1 MVFVPRWLGLTA
13 ALALI
18 ASLALTLALRATPAE
33 AEGSPA
39 ITLSVGAPANVLY
52 GSDATVTLTAA
63 NPSGQPYGYNLSYRA
78 VLPEGISYVPG
89 SGHAST
95 GALEP
100 QTLANEPEAGKTT
113 LIWSNVVDLAP
124 ASSNALSFQVAH
136 STTHFTVGSG
146 YTVQAGAYIA
156 EAPRYV
162 PKFSPTGAP
171 EGPSPTSFTG
181 SAAGS
186 AISTL
191 TALQVSQ
198 AEESPEG
205 EILRGVHDHQVVYK
219 LKVTN
224 TSVGPT
230 GKAQLEEW
238 LPAALE
244 YLGCGGAGAD
254 HTTDAPSNPGSSEE
268 YPGSGPITVPA
279 LGGGCP
285 APSGVETLTADP
297 DGGEELPSA
306 VYTRVT
312 WNLGTLAAG
321 ETRTLEFRAAVPLR
335 ENTTTW
341 SGKTP
346 TVASGE
352 QAANLDNN
360 AGHETTDGEAITT
373 FAKASGS
380 YAESTPVTASEH
392 LKRVAKDLTIEKSA
406 NSQALVEGQVT
417 VWTLNVHS
425 SEYRYNT
432 AAVVTDTVP
441 NGLCPLS
448 STNLTASA
456 ECEPDIAPSS
466 PYASA
471 SEEANGTWKLVWDEA
486 SDKALAE
493 IAQNATTTIT
503 YDTRTRAR
511 YQHEHAPAGPILAN
525 DTVTNTVLAQAT
537 TNVVCAGDSDCSG
550 GGETPIYHER
560 PLSEGVSDG
569 SSASQTAAAP
579 TIAKEIGESGTECLS
594 STYTTAIP
602 VFHPGDIVCWRLT
615 ASFPTTIDTKGLS
628 VTDFLPVADTF
639 DEAFNAGKGEAATA
653 LDTLPGTVFEHTE
666 ASSTKTGGKIAWT
679 LPEEGHVSSEGQR
692 FQRVYATTATL
703 PQAATLGELQGNL
716 MKFANLNSPGESFSY
731 RAEADYELQFPQLSL
746 AKQIVEVDKAPITP
760 TTSATVKG
768 GQEATFALT
777 VTNAGSPAATGVEVH
792 DKLPGGL
799 TCAEIIAIS
808 AKGTCLSGV
817 ISWGETGLGEEALSV
832 AAEGQTVL
840 RFTVLVPNTVNPAD
854 TLEDHAGVVKYESAT
869 NSGSKYRYIPAE
881 NIESLLDPEANAA
894 AANAQAQLKT
904 EDVKIVKTHTS
915 AVVETGNSS
924 SQATI
929 GEPVTFEVS
938 TTIPA
943 GTTLGGIARLTDPA
957 LPNEHLTLK
966 AGSVEALIN
975 GKSAPGTFKAQESS
989 GSPIVVFPEGY
1000 EAPLGENVV
1009 VTMRFVATVANVAT
1023 NKRAESIAN
1032 TGKLT
1037 WTDPVTGAQ
1046 AREASDSV
1054 PIVEPSISL
1063 TDTNNT
1069 GGKPVVGGQLVEY
1082 KLKVR
1087 NAAGASTAFDSK
1099 LLDTIPTGVTLTN
1112 AKGVPYK
1119 EGEAIESGGIWNE
1132 AARTVT
1138 WTLTSLEASH
1148 ELGLVY
1154 YATVNENPVSSTSL
1168 TDAAVVT
1175 TTSMSGEVTG
1185 ERTAANDPVSGKAG
1199 YEAKVETTLEVQ
1211 GASIEKKSDSAIA
1224 TIGHRITYTL
1234 TVTVPAHVVAYD
1246 ETVVDTLPDSLDFD
1260 EYVSATCTSGCPPAL
1275 AAQTYKPK
1283 VNAAGTTT
1291 VAWDLGDIAAAG
1303 EVRTITLVYRAD
1315 VRATHRSGGAKVVA
1329 PAEISNS
1336 ADVYYDK
1343 TNKRSFEEATIP
1355 APAEFDAKSGP
1366 TKTTGKVVE
1375 PVISLTKEASV
1386 DGGAYSKGPV
1396 TMTDG
1401 DTVRYRLRITNSG
1414 GVAAYGVE
1422 ARDVLPSQL
1431 VEVKAST
1438 NAADVTQSWSE
1449 GKPEIRWQLK
1459 EVAPNSTETVELG
1472 YEAKLVSVKALE
1484 PGQEFTNAAA
1494 IASYYGV
1501 PLAEREAG
1509 LKNFAGEAIAYR
1521 EYTGP
1526 SAAVKTKIA
1535 LPTITAEKTTGAS
1548 GFPTS
1553 ATAEVGQLFTWRVV
1567 VKNTST
1573 VAAKSLHVSDT
1584 LPANW
1589 EYVKGAS
1596 FSPGGALEPTISGS
1610 LAAGQELTW
1619 SSAIELAAGAS
1630 TTLTYQ
1636 AKPLLAAESSPG
1648 SGAAHPNRNT
1658 ASASVLDAAGHAEDA
1673 KGPFAA
1679 GPAQAQGVLAVPV
1692 LEITKHPVKESVAA
1706 GAGDSYTIVIH
1717 NSGTGVAR
1725 EVLAEDKLPAGM
1737 TYTPKSAT
1745 ALPATGFSEVSAGAS
1760 AIVWEIASIA
1770 AGASVEITVPVGTEA
1785 GLASGTHLVNA
1796 VAVHA
1801 SAAPTPVE
1809 TTGTITLSTSA
1820 DLAAVK
1826 HVVGTGKAIPGST
1839 LTYEVSATNNG
1850 PSVAREVKLVDAL
1863 PSGLTYKSSSPAG
1876 CSEAADVVTC
1886 SAGDLEPGHSAA
1898 FQIEVQLADTLTGSV
1913 TNTVLVKS
1921 TTPDPVPANDE
1932 ASAKTPL
1939 SPQADLA
1946 LEKVALTPT
1955 VHDGEHALF
1964 KLTATNAGPSQAGET
1979 KIVDTLPAGLSY
1991 LGATGASCST
2001 KGQEVT
2007 CALGA
2012 LAVGA
2017 HASVEL
2023 ITQATG
2029 PGTRVNTATVASA
2042 AEDLNPA
2049 NNGAQAEVEV
2059 LPTADLQLEKTASPT
2074 YVKAGGEVT
2083 YTLKVKNAGPDGA
2096 TNVALSDP
2104 LPIGETLLHSPA
2116 GCTQTGQTVTCQL
2129 SGELASGET
2138 KTVELVVRMGVAL
2151 AEHTVT
2157 NTAEVT
2163 SATFDPEI
2171 ANNTATAEV
2180 QVETAADLQL
2190 EKTAAPTSAHVGGEV
2205 TYTLL
2210 ATNAGPD
2217 TAKSATVTDELPAG
2231 ETYLGND
2238 AGCAAAGQLVTC
2250 ALGDL
2255 ANGATRSIH
2264 ITVRI
2269 ELALAEQTVTNTA
2282 EAGSETPDPD
2292 AANNKAE
2299 AAIDVAPAADLKLSK
2314 TVALEGAATVLAL
2327 PGNATYTLTVENLG
2341 PDEAK
2346 SVIVTDPLPAGEA
2359 YVSDD
2364 AGCTHTGQ
2372 TVTCALGDLAD
2383 HEIRVIHLT
2392 VTVGVSLGEQT
2403 VSNSASATSTTDDPE
2418 PTNNA
2423 ASASLQTGPAADV
2436 AIEKTGPASALSG
2449 QSITWALKVQDNGPS
2464 TAHDVLVEDP
2474 LPAGA
2479 TPTGASASQ
2488 GSCQTVAA
2496 VLRCELGTLA
2506 NGAVAEIALT
2516 ATVTATAGAL
2526 QNTATVSA
2534 TEPDPDRANNS
2545 STATTDI
2552 TDPLA
2557 GGGQPAS
2564 TTSTDAQP
2572 AAGAQPTAVKGRTT
2586 AAGGVQ
2592 GSSAA
2597 RRRTRVTLRKIAD
2610 AVAVRPGRGVAYLLI
2625 VRNTGKAPARD
2636 LRLCD
2641 TLPMQTTVLGRGGG
2655 HLASGRICFRLAQL
2669 RAGRKRTFRVVLRAD
2684 SNARGVIVNRAT
2696 VSGANFRTVRA
2707 RATTA
2712 VRGGARPR
2720 RESSVTG

>member
-1 MVFVPRWLGLTA
+1 MVFVPRWLGLA
-13 ALALI
+13 GALALV
-18 ASLALTLALRATPAE
+18 AVLMLALRATPAE

-100 QTLANEPEAGKTT
+100 QTIANEPEIGKTT

-124 ASSNALSFQVAH
+124 ASSNALTFQVAH

-162 PKFSPTGAP
+162 PKFSATGAP

-181 SAAGS
+181 SATGS

-198 AEESPEG
+198 AEESPKG

-238 LPAALE
+238 LPADLE

-254 HTTDAPSNPGSSEE
+254 HTTNAPSDLGSSEE

-279 LGGGCP
+279 LGGGCL
-285 APSGVETLTADP
+285 APSGVETLTTDP

-306 VYTRVT
+306 VYTHVT

-341 SGKTP
+341 TGKTP

-380 YAESTPVTASEH
+380 YAETTPVTASEH

-432 AAVVTDTVP
+432 AAVVADTVP

-448 STNLTASA
+448 STNLTTSS

-579 TIAKEIGESGTECLS
+579 AIAKEVGESGTECLND
-594 STYTTAIP
+594 TYTTAIP
-602 VFHPGDIVCWRLT
+602 VFHPGDIICWRLT

-639 DEAFNAGKGEAATA
+639 DEAFNGGKGEAATT
-653 LDTLPGTVFEHTE
+653 LDTLPGTVFEHAE
-666 ASSTKTGGKIAWT
+666 ASSKTPGGKLIWT
-679 LPEEGHVSSEGQR
+679 LPEEGHVSSEGQH

-716 MKFANLNSPGESFSY
+716 MKFANLNSPGEAFSY
-731 RAEADYELQFPQLSL
+731 RAEANYELQFPLLSL
-746 AKQIVEVDKAPITP
+746 AKQIVEVNKAPITP

-792 DKLPGGL
+792 DKLPEGL
-799 TCAEIIAIS
+799 TCAEITAIS
-808 AKGTCLSGV
+808 AKGTCLSGL
-817 ISWGETGLGEEALSV
+817 ITWGETGLGEEALSV
-832 AAEGQTVL
+832 AAESQTVL
-840 RFTVLVPNTVNPAD
+840 HFTVLVPNTVNPAD

-894 AANAQAQLKT
+894 AANASAALKT
-904 EDVKIVKTHTS
+904 EDVKLVKTHTS

-929 GEPVTFEVS
+929 GEPVTFEIS
-938 TTIPA
+938 ATIPA
-943 GTTLGGIARLTDPA
+943 GTMLSGIARLTDPA

-966 AGSVEALIN
+966 GGSVEALIN

-1000 EAPLGENVV
+1000 EAPLAENVV
-1009 VTMRFVATVANVAT
+1009 VTMRFIATVANVAT
-1023 NKRAESIAN
+1023 NKRSESIAN

-1054 PIVEPSISL
+1054 PVVEPSISL

-1069 GGKPVVGGQLVEY
+1069 GGKPVAGGQLVEY

-1138 WTLTSLEASH
+1138 WTLTPLEASH
-1148 ELGLVY
+1148 ELGFIY
-1154 YATVNENPVSSTSL
+1154 YATVNENPVSATSL

-1175 TTSMSGEVTG
+1175 TTSMSGEITG

-1211 GASIEKKSDSAIA
+1211 GASIEKKSDSATA

-1246 ETVVDTLPDSLDFD
+1246 ETVIDTLPDSLDFD
-1260 EYVSATCTSGCPPAL
+1260 EYVSATCMSGCPPAI
-1275 AAQTYKPK
+1275 AVQSYKPK

-1291 VAWDLGDIAAAG
+1291 VAWDLGDIAAAS
-1303 EVRTITLVYRAD
+1303 EARTITLVYRAD
-1315 VRATHRSGGAKVVA
+1315 VRATHRNGGAKVVA
-1329 PAEISNS
+1329 PVEISNS

-1401 DTVRYRLRITNSG
+1401 DSVRYRLRVTNSG

-1422 ARDVLPSQL
+1422 ARDVLPGQL
-1431 VEVKAST
+1431 VEVKATT
-1438 NAADVTQSWSE
+1438 NAADVTQGWSE
-1449 GKPEIRWQLK
+1449 AKPEIRWQLK
-1459 EVAPNSTETVELG
+1459 EVAPNSSETVELG
-1472 YEAKLVSVKALE
+1472 YEAKLVSVKSLE
-1484 PGQEFTNAAA
+1484 PGQEFANSASIAAP
-1494 IASYYGV
+1494 YYGV
-1501 PLAEREAG
+1501 PPAEREAG
-1509 LKNFAGEAIAYR
+1509 LKNFAGETIAYR
-1521 EYTGP
+1521 EYAGP
-1526 SAAVKTKIA
+1526 TAAVKTKIA
-1535 LPTITAEKTTGAS
+1535 LPTITVEKTTGAS

-1573 VAAKSLHVSDT
+1573 VAAKSLHISDT

-1596 FSPGGALEPTISGS
+1596 FSKGGALEPTVSGS
-1610 LAAGQELTW
+1610 LATGQELTW
-1619 SSAIELAAGAS
+1619 STAIELAAGAS

-1636 AKPLLAAESSPG
+1636 AKPLLEAESSPG
-1648 SGAAHPNRNT
+1648 SGAAHPNKNS
-1658 ASASVLDAAGHAEDA
+1658 ASVSVLDAAGHAEDA

-1679 GPAQAQGVLAVPV
+1679 GPAQAQGILAVPA
-1692 LEITKHPVKESVAA
+1692 LEVTKQPAKASVAA
-1706 GAGDSYTIVIH
+1706 GAGDSYTIVLH
-1717 NSGTGVAR
+1717 NSGSGVAR

-1745 ALPATGFSEVSAGAS
+1745 ALPATGFSEVSASAS

-1785 GLASGTHLVNA
+1785 SLTSGTQLVNA

-1820 DLAAVK
+1820 DLAAAK
-1826 HVVGTGKAIPGST
+1826 HVVGTGKAVPGST
-1839 LTYEVSATNNG
+1839 LTYEVSATNSG
-1850 PSVAREVKLVDAL
+1850 PSVAREVKLVDEL

-1876 CSEAADVVTC
+1876 CSEAAGVVTC
-1886 SAGDLEPGHSAA
+1886 SAGDLQVGHNAA
-1898 FQIEVQLADTLTGSV
+1898 FQIEVQLAATLTGSI
-1913 TNTVLVKS
+1913 TNTVLVES
-1921 TTPDPVPANDE
+1921 TTPDPVPANDT

-1946 LEKVALTPT
+1946 LEKVALTPE
-1955 VHDGEHALF
+1955 VHDGEHARF
-1964 KLTATNAGPSQAGET
+1964 TLTATNAGPSQAAET
-1979 KIVDTLPAGLSY
+1979 RIVDTLPAGLTY
-1991 LGATGASCST
+1991 LSASGASCSA

-2007 CALGA
+2007 CALGT

-2017 HASVEL
+2017 HTSVEL
-2023 ITQATG
+2023 VTQASG

-2042 AEDLNPA
+2042 AEDPQPA
-2049 NNGAQAEVEV
+2049 NNSAEAEVKV
-2059 LPTADLQLEKTASPT
+2059 LPSADLQLEKTAAPT
-2074 YVKAGGEVT
+2074 YVKANGEVT
-2083 YTLKVKNAGPDGA
+2083 YTLTVKNAGPDSA
-2096 TNVALSDP
+2096 KQVVLSDP
-2104 LPIGETLLHSPA
+2104 LPAGEALLSSPA
-2116 GCTQTGQTVTCQL
+2116 GCTQTGQTVNCQL
-2129 SGELASGET
+2129 ASELASGAT
-2138 KTVELVVRMGVAL
+2138 KTIELSVRMEVAL

-2163 SATFDPEI
+2163 SETFDPET
-2171 ANNTATAEV
+2171 ANNTASAEV
-2180 QVETAADLQL
+2180 QVETAADLRL
-2190 EKTAAPTSAHVGGEV
+2190 EKSAAPTSAHVHGEV

-2217 TAKSATVTDELPAG
+2217 TAKGATVTDELPVG

-2238 AGCAAAGQLVTC
+2238 AGCSAVGQQVTC
-2250 ALGDL
+2250 SLGDL
-2255 ANGATRSIH
+2255 ANGATRTIH
-2264 ITVRI
+2264 VTVQI
-2269 ELALAEQTVTNTA
+2269 ELALAEQAITNTA
-2282 EAGSETPDPD
+2282 QASSATPDPNE
-2292 AANNKAE
+2292 ANNQAQ
-2299 AAIDVAPAADLKLSK
+2299 ATINVAPAADLKLSK

-2327 PGNATYTLTVENLG
+2327 PGKATYTLTVENAG
-2341 PDEAK
+2341 PDAAQ
-2346 SVIVTDPLPAGEA
+2346 SVLVSDPLPTGET
-2359 YVSDD
+2359 YLSDD
-2364 AGCTHTGQ
+2364 AGCTHSGQ

-2383 HEIRVIHLT
+2383 HEARTIHLI
-2392 VTVGVSLGEQT
+2392 VTVGASLGEQT
-2403 VSNSASATSTTDDPE
+2403 VSNSATVTSTTDDPE
-2418 PTNNA
+2418 PINNA
-2423 ASASLQTGPAADV
+2423 SSASLHTGPAADV
-2436 AIEKTGPASALSG
+2436 AIEKTAPASVVSG
-2449 QSITWALKVQDNGPS
+2449 QSIAWTLKVRDNGPS
-2464 TAHDVLVEDP
+2464 AAHEVLVEDP
-2474 LPAGA
+2474 LPTGV
-2479 TPTGASASQ
+2479 TPIGASASQ
-2488 GSCQTVAA
+2488 GTCQITAG
-2496 VLRCELGTLA
+2496 VLQCELGILA
-2506 NGAVAEIALT
+2506 DGAVAEIELT
-2516 ATVTATAGAL
+2516 ATVTATAGVL

-2534 TEPDPDRANNS
+2534 SEPDPDPANNS
-2545 STATTDI
+2545 SAVATNVASAPTA
-2552 TDPLA
+2552 
-2557 GGGQPAS
+2557 GGQPA
-2564 TTSTDAQP
+2564 TTTVDP
-2572 AAGAQPTAVKGRTT
+2572 AAQPTA
-2586 AAGGVQ
+2586 AHGVQ
-2592 GSSAA
+2592 SNNSAQ
-2597 RRRTRVTLRKIAD
+2597 RRTRVALRKLAL
-2610 AVAVRPGRGVAYLLI
+2610 AKSVRPGQGVAYLLI
-2625 VRNTGKAPARD
+2625 VRNTGGATAKN

-2641 TLPMQTTVLGRGGG
+2641 AVPAQMTVLGRGRG
-2655 HLASGRICFRLAQL
+2655 HLASGRICFTLAQL
-2669 RAGRKRTFRVVLRAD
+2669 RAGHKRRFKIVLRAD
-2684 SNARGVIVNRAT
+2684 SSAHGAIVNRAT
-2696 VSGANFRTVRA
+2696 VKGANFPTVHAHATTTVRG
-2707 RATTA
+2707 AT
-2712 VRGGARPR
+2712 RPR
-2720 RESSVTG
+2720 RESGVTG

>member
-1 MVFVPRWLGLTA
+1 MVLVPRWLGLA
-13 ALALI
+13 GALTLI
-18 ASLALTLALRATPAE
+18 AMLTLALGVGSAE
-33 AEGSPA
+33 AEGTPA
-39 ITLSVGAPANVLY
+39 ITLAVGAPANVLY

-63 NPSGQPYGYNLSYRA
+63 DPSGQPYGYNLSYRA

-100 QTLANEPEAGKTT
+100 KTIANEPEAGKTT

-124 ASSNALSFQVAH
+124 ASSNALTFQVAH
-136 STTHFTVGSG
+136 STTHYTVGSG

-156 EAPRYV
+156 EAPRFV
-162 PKFSPTGAP
+162 PKFSATGAP
-171 EGPSPTSFTG
+171 EGPSSTSFTG
-181 SAAGS
+181 FATGS

-191 TALQVSQ
+191 TALQVAQ

-230 GKAQLEEW
+230 GKALLDEW
-238 LPAALE
+238 LPPDLE

-254 HTTDAPSNPGSSEE
+254 HTTDAPSNPGSAEE

-279 LGGGCP
+279 LGGGCL
-285 APSGVETLTADP
+285 APSGVETLTTDP

-306 VYTRVT
+306 VYTHVT

-341 SGKTP
+341 SGKAP

-360 AGHETTDGEAITT
+360 AGRETTDGEAITT

-380 YAESTPVTASEH
+380 YAETTPVAAGEH

-406 NSQALVEGQVT
+406 SSQALVEGQVT
-417 VWTLNVHS
+417 VWTLDVHS

-441 NGLCPLS
+441 NGLCPLNT
-448 STNLTASA
+448 TNLTASA
-456 ECEPDIAPSS
+456 ECEPDVAPSS

-471 SEEANGTWKLVWDEA
+471 GEEANGTWKLVWDEA

-511 YQHEHAPAGPILAN
+511 YQHEHASAGAILAN

-537 TNVVCAGDSDCSG
+537 ANVVCAADSDCSG

-579 TIAKEIGESGTECLS
+579 TIAKEVADSGAECLS
-594 STYTTAIP
+594 DTYTTAIP

-653 LDTLPGTVFEHTE
+653 ADTLPGTVFEHAE

-716 MKFANLNSPGESFSY
+716 MKFANLNSPGEAFSY
-731 RAEADYELQFPQLSL
+731 RAEANYELQFPQLSL

-760 TTSATVKG
+760 STSATVKG
-768 GQEATFALT
+768 GDEATFALT

-792 DKLPGGL
+792 DKLPTGL
-799 TCAEIIAIS
+799 SCAAITAIS
-808 AKGTCLSGV
+808 AKGTCLSGL
-817 ISWGETGLGEEALSV
+817 ITWGETGLGEEALNV
-832 AAEGQTVL
+832 PAEGHTVL
-840 RFTVLVPNTVNPAD
+840 SFTVLMPTTVNPAD

-869 NSGSKYRYIPAE
+869 NSGGKYRYVPAE
-881 NIESLLDPEANAA
+881 NIEPLLDPEANAA
-894 AANAQAQLKT
+894 AANASAALKT
-904 EDVKIVKTHTS
+904 ADVKLAKTHTS
-915 AVVETGNSS
+915 AVVESGNGSNE
-924 SQATI
+924 ATI
-929 GEPVTFEVS
+929 GEAVTFEVS
-938 TTIPA
+938 ATIPA

-957 LPNEHLTLK
+957 LPKEQLTLK
-966 AGSVEALIN
+966 VGSVEALVN
-975 GKSAPGTFKAQESS
+975 GKAAPASFKAQESA
-989 GSPIVVFPEGY
+989 GSPNVVFPEGY
-1000 EAPLGENVV
+1000 EVPAGASAV
-1009 VTMRFVATVANVAT
+1009 VTMRFVATVTNVAA
-1023 NKRAESIAN
+1023 NKRGKSIAN
-1032 TGKLT
+1032 TGKLA
-1037 WTDPVTGAQ
+1037 WTDPITGAQ
-1046 AREASDSV
+1046 AREASNSV

-1063 TDTNNT
+1063 SETNSA
-1069 GGKPVVGGQLVEY
+1069 GSKPVAGGQLVEY
-1082 KLKVR
+1082 KLQAR
-1087 NAAGASTAFDSK
+1087 NATGASTAFDTRVV
-1099 LLDTIPTGVTLTN
+1099 DTIPTGVTLTN

-1119 EGEAIESGGIWNE
+1119 EGEAIESGGIWN
-1132 AARTVT
+1132 AGTVT
-1138 WTLTSLEASH
+1138 WTLTPLEANH
-1148 ELGLVY
+1148 ELPLVY

-1168 TDAAVVT
+1168 TDVAIAT
-1175 TTSMSGEVTG
+1175 TTSMSGEVSG
-1185 ERTAANDPVSGKAG
+1185 ERTAASGMAG
-1199 YEAKVETTLEVQ
+1199 YEAKTGTTLKVQ
-1211 GASIEKKSDSAIA
+1211 GASIEKKTDSVTA

-1234 TVTVPAHVVAYD
+1234 VVTVPAHVVAYD
-1246 ETVVDTLPDSLDFD
+1246 ETVIDTLPDSLDFD
-1260 EYVSATCTSGCPPAL
+1260 EYVSATCTSGCPPAI
-1275 AAQTYKPK
+1275 AVHTYKPK

-1291 VAWDLGDIAAAG
+1291 VAWDLGDIAAGG
-1303 EVRTITLVYRAD
+1303 EARTITLVYRAD
-1315 VRATHRSGGAKVVA
+1315 VRATHRSGGANVVA

-1355 APAEFDAKSGP
+1355 APTEFDVEGEPAA
-1366 TKTTGKVVE
+1366 KTTGKVVE

-1386 DGGAYSKGPV
+1386 DGGGYSEGPV

-1401 DTVRYRLRITNSG
+1401 DTVRYRLKVTNSG

-1431 VEVKAST
+1431 VEVKATT
-1438 NAADVTQSWSE
+1438 NAADVTQGWSE

-1459 EVAPNSTETVELG
+1459 EVAPNSTETIELG
-1472 YEAKLVSVKALE
+1472 YEAKLISVKSLE
-1484 PGQEFTNAAA
+1484 PGQEFANSASIAAP
-1494 IASYYGV
+1494 YYGV
-1501 PLAEREAG
+1501 PLVEREAG
-1509 LKNFAGEAIAYR
+1509 LKNLAGEAIAYR

-1526 SAAVKTKIA
+1526 TAAVKTKIA
-1535 LPTITAEKTTGAS
+1535 LPTITVEKTTGAS

-1553 ATAEVGQLFTWRVV
+1553 ATAEVGQPFTWRVV

-1596 FSPGGALEPTISGS
+1596 FSKGGALEPTVSGS
-1610 LAAGQELTW
+1610 LASGQELTW
-1619 SSAIELAAGAS
+1619 STAIELAAGAS
-1630 TTLTYQ
+1630 TILTYQ
-1636 AKPLLAAESSPG
+1636 AKPLLEAESSPG
-1648 SGAAHPNRNT
+1648 SGAAHPNKNS
-1658 ASASVLDAAGHAEDA
+1658 ASVSVLDAAAHAEDA

-1679 GPAQAQGVLAVPV
+1679 GPAQAQGILVVPV
-1692 LEITKHPVKESVAA
+1692 LEVAKDPAKASVAA
-1706 GAGDSYTIVIH
+1706 GAGDSYTIVVH
-1717 NSGTGVAR
+1717 NSGAGVAR

-1745 ALPATGFSEVSAGAS
+1745 ALPATGFSEVSAGAT

-1785 GLASGTHLVNA
+1785 GLASGTHLANA

-1801 SAAPTPVE
+1801 GAAPTPVDA
-1809 TTGTITLSTSA
+1809 TGTITLSTSA
-1820 DLAAVK
+1820 DLVAAK
-1826 HVVGTGKAIPGST
+1826 HVVGSGKAIPGNT

-1850 PSVAREVKLVDAL
+1850 PSVAREVKLVDTL
-1863 PSGLTYKSSSPAG
+1863 PSGLIYKSSASAG
-1876 CSEAADVVTC
+1876 CSEAAGVVTC
-1886 SAGDLEPGHSAA
+1886 SAGDLQPGDSAA
-1898 FQIEVQLADTLTGSV
+1898 FQIEVQLADSLTGSIA
-1913 TNTVLVKS
+1913 NTVLVES
-1921 TTPDPVPANDE
+1921 ATSDPVPANDE

-1939 SPQADLA
+1939 SPQADLK
-1946 LEKVALTPT
+1946 LEKVALTPE
-1955 VHDGEHALF
+1955 VHDGEYARF
-1964 KLTATNAGPSQAGET
+1964 TLTATNAGPSQATEAE
-1979 KIVDTLPAGLSY
+1979 IVDTLPAGLSY
-1991 LGATGASCST
+1991 LSATGASCSA
-2001 KGQEVT
+2001 KGQVVT
-2007 CALGA
+2007 CALGT
-2012 LAVGA
+2012 LAVGS
-2017 HASVEL
+2017 HAAVEL
-2023 ITQATG
+2023 VTRATG

-2042 AEDLNPA
+2042 AEDLEPA
-2049 NNGAQAEVEV
+2049 DNSAKAEVEV
-2059 LPTADLQLEKTASPT
+2059 LPTADLRLEKSAAPT
-2074 YVKAGGEVT
+2074 FVKAGGEVT
-2083 YTLKVKNAGPDGA
+2083 YTLAVKNAGPDSA
-2096 TNVALSDP
+2096 AKVVLSDP
-2104 LPIGETLLHSPA
+2104 LPAGETLLGSPA
-2116 GCTQTGQTVTCQL
+2116 GCTQKGQIVTCQL

-2138 KTVELVVRMGVAL
+2138 STVELTVRMGVAL

-2157 NTAEVT
+2157 NTAEVA
-2163 SATFDPEI
+2163 SETFDPEI
-2171 ANNTATAEV
+2171 ANNTASAEV

-2190 EKTAAPTSAHVGGEV
+2190 EKTASPTSAHVHGEV

-2217 TAKSATVTDELPAG
+2217 TAKGATVTDELPAG
-2231 ETYLGND
+2231 ESYLGND
-2238 AGCAAAGQLVTC
+2238 AGCSAVGQQVTC
-2250 ALGDL
+2250 SLGDL
-2255 ANGATRSIH
+2255 ANGATRTIH
-2264 ITVRI
+2264 ITVLI
-2269 ELALAEQTVTNTA
+2269 ALALAEQAVTNAA
-2282 EAGSETPDPD
+2282 EASSETPDPD
-2292 AANNKAE
+2292 ATNNEAE
-2299 AAIDVAPAADLKLSK
+2299 AAILVAPAADLKLAK
-2314 TVALEGAATVLAL
+2314 TAALEGGATTLAL
-2327 PGNATYTLTVENLG
+2327 PGKVTYTLAVENAG

-2346 SVIVTDPLPAGEA
+2346 SVLVSDPLPAGEA

-2364 AGCTHTGQ
+2364 AGCTLSGQ

-2383 HEIRVIHLT
+2383 HEIRAIH
-2392 VTVGVSLGEQT
+2392 VVVAVGTSLGEQT
-2403 VSNSASATSTTDDPE
+2403 VVNDASVTSATDDPE
-2418 PTNNA
+2418 PANNA

-2436 AIEKTGPASALSG
+2436 AIEKAGPASVLAG
-2449 QSITWALKVQDNGPS
+2449 QSITWTLEVQDDGPS

-2474 LPAGA
+2474 LPAGV

-2488 GSCQTVAA
+2488 GSCQIAA
-2496 VLRCELGTLA
+2496 SVLECQLGALA
-2506 NGAVAEIALT
+2506 SGAAAEIGVT
-2516 ATVTATAGAL
+2516 ATVTATTGSL
-2526 QNTATVSA
+2526 RNTATVSA
-2534 TEPDPDRANNS
+2534 SEPDPDPANNS
-2545 STATTDI
+2545 STVTTNVLAAPAG
-2552 TDPLA
+2552 DPQA
-2557 GGGQPAS
+2557 AS
-2564 TTSTDAQP
+2564 TP
-2572 AAGAQPTAVKGRTT
+2572 AARAQPTAS
-2586 AAGGVQ
+2586 GGVQ
-2592 GSSAA
+2592 SSEAA
-2597 RRRTRVTLRKIAD
+2597 RDRTRVTLRK
-2610 AVAVRPGRGVAYLLI
+2610 VAQLASVRPGRGVAYRLI
-2625 VRNTGKAPARD
+2625 LRNAGRSAARG

-2641 TLPMQTTVLGRGGG
+2641 TLPTQTTVLRRGGG
-2655 HLASGRICFRLAQL
+2655 RLAAGRICFTLARL
-2669 RAGRKRTFRVVLRAD
+2669 RAGAKRTFKIALRAD
-2684 SNARGVIVNRAT
+2684 SDARGAIVNRAS
-2696 VSGANFRTVRA
+2696 VSGANFSTVRA
-2707 RATTA
+2707 YATPI

-2720 RESSVTG
+2720 RESGVTG